1 MADDEVL
8 KLQSHLSLLREEYV
22 KLQNKLANT
31 ERKCQ
36 VALAQAGVN
45 GEAQDGFV
53 SRLLK
58 FISDLFDKEQYSDL
72 VIQLEGHHDVK
83 AHKFILS
90 ARSDTWG
97 VPDLSAVSVLDFTDI
112 QHDVA
117 YSLIRW
123 IYTNE
128 INIKAHDSFLLELL
142 RAATR
147 FKLEELRKRCENGLM
162 SFVNMKNCIK
172 FYQTAEEM
180 NAEVLKNHCSELI
193 SNHWNEFTSEDFVS
207 MPAPLLYEMFK
218 AKTEYPLHTAIRTER
233 EDVVFLYLIEYDS
246 ELSVK
251 VNEVDNKGDLP
262 LDLALKMQQRSM
274 AQNLVLN
281 KADIDRK
288 DNAGKCLLYK
298 AIQRGDESAAE
309 FLISNKCNV
318 NMVTHLDKETPLH
331 RVASFD
337 PKLTEKSVMEG
348 MVRIAKV
355 LLNNNSDVNAQD
367 ATGRSCIENK
377 SLSTVSL
384 TRQLTEKSV
393 MEGMV
398 RTAKVLLNN
407 NSDVNAQDAT
417 GSTPLHN
424 AIISKNKEVFEALLI
439 SGKINLEIKNS
450 EGHTPLWV
458 ALQQQ
463 AESPTGEEPDQNGP
477 IYGETS
483 LAAQLIK
490 AGASPDAVEP
500 ESGNSLLHMAAK
512 LSYQEAAIFLAK
524 HGAAVSLSNFKGVT
538 PLHMACETGL
548 TDLVRVLLDCG
559 ANPNAQ
565 TLRPPTSSVSMAAL
579 GIDDSKPE
587 IFQQT
592 PLHVAL
598 SKGYHAIVQIFLDI
612 KAQLSKSPTAA
623 GARLLPNF
631 NVKDSQGQTVLGL
644 ALWNNMLD
652 MADQLIKC
660 GANINEK
667 NADGMTLL
675 HQAIEA
681 QDSSSAL
688 FLMDHLADLESVSPD
703 GQTVIQHAISRHLPQ
718 VVEAL
723 CERGV
728 NKDSTDIEGNCP
740 LWQALDSGQED
751 IAHTLVK
758 YGCDVDMWM
767 QSSEGYYHTLL
778 HRALDQNNEAMAC
791 FLIRSG
797 CDKNSPRKPGPSGEG
812 GDEGRDLQ
820 TPLHLACSWGLELT
834 VQCLME
840 LNADV
845 NAQDAEGKAPIH
857 VAIENQFPV
866 VISLLL
872 SHPVLQLNVD
882 NKGRNFLHT
891 AIQNKDIESVLFL
904 MSVNADLNSRT
915 QDSQNLTPLHLA
927 VLTGSEILVRNLL
940 LAGALVDERTKSCET
955 ALLLGASR
963 DCSAICS
970 ILIDSGADVNATDE
984 NLNNA
989 LHRAIY
995 NGNVSTVKVLL
1006 IESQINAEAM
1016 NAKGQ
1021 NPLHVLGQYGRDAAA
1036 AAMFELI
1043 KETIPDYPIDRPDND
1058 GNTVLLLAYLNG
1070 NGQLCRALVRAGAC
1084 LGQLNKEGLS
1094 IFNAPVA
1101 TKQLLFKLLDMLSKE
1116 PPWSD
1121 GEMCLECG
1129 IKFSIKTRK
1138 HHCRHCGRLLCSKCS
1153 SKDMPIVKFNISKP
1167 TRVCDI
1173 CFDVLSIGGQY

>member
-1 MADDEVL
+1 MADDEVS

-45 GEAQDGFV
+45 GETQDGFV

-58 FISDLFDKEQYSDL
+58 FIADLFDKEQYSDL
-72 VIQLEGHHDVK
+72 IIQLEGQQDVK

-90 ARSDTWG
+90 ARSDHWG
-97 VPDLSAVSVLDFTDI
+97 VPDLSLISVLDFTDI

-180 NAEVLKNHCSELI
+180 QAEVLKSHCSELI
-193 SNHWNEFTSEDFVS
+193 SNHWNEFTSEDFAS
-207 MPAPLLYEMFK
+207 MPAPLLYGMFK

-262 LDLALKMQQRSM
+262 LDLALKSQQRSM
-274 AQNLVLN
+274 ALNLVSN
-281 KADIDRK
+281 KADVNRK
-288 DNAGKCLLYK
+288 DNAGRCLLHK
-298 AIQRGDESAAE
+298 AIQRGDEASAE
-309 FLISNKCNV
+309 FLINNKCDV
-318 NMVTHLDKETPLH
+318 NIVTHLDKETPLH

-337 PKLTEKSVMEG
+337 PKLTEKSIMEG
-348 MVRIAKV
+348 MTRIAK
-355 LLNNNSDVNAQD
+355 LLLQHGADINTQD
-367 ATGRSCIENK
+367 E
-377 SLSTVSL
+377 
-384 TRQLTEKSV
+384 
-393 MEGMV
+393 
-398 RTAKVLLNN
+398 
-407 NSDVNAQDAT
+407 T

-424 AIISKNKEVFEALLI
+424 SIISNNEDVFKALLE
-439 SGKINLEIKNS
+439 SGKVNLEIKNS
-450 EGHTPLWV
+450 EGYTPLWL

-463 AESPTGEEPDQNGP
+463 AESPTEDDSGQNGP
-477 IYGETS
+477 VYGENS
-483 LAAQLIK
+483 LAAQLIRG
-490 AGASPDAVEP
+490 GASPDAVEP
-500 ESGNSLLHMAAK
+500 ESGNSLLHMAARN
-512 LSYQEAAIFLAK
+512 SYQAAAIFLAQ
-524 HGAAVSLSNFKGVT
+524 HGATVSHSNFKGET
-538 PLHMACETGL
+538 PLHVACDAGL
-548 TDLVRVLLDCG
+548 TDLVRVLLDSG

-565 TLRPPTSSVSMAAL
+565 TLRLPNSAASIAAL
-579 GIDDSKPE
+579 GMDNSKAQV
-587 IFQQT
+587 FQQT
-592 PLHVAL
+592 PLHLAL
-598 SKGYHAIVQIFLDI
+598 FKGYHSIVQIFLDV
-612 KAQLSKSPTAA
+612 KAQLSKSPSSA
-623 GARLLPNF
+623 GGRILPNF
-631 NVKDSQGQTVLGL
+631 NVKDSEGQTVLGL
-644 ALWNNMLD
+644 ALWNHMLD

-667 NADGMTLL
+667 NAEGMTLL
-675 HQAIEA
+675 HQAIES
-681 QDSSSAL
+681 QDSNSAL
-688 FLMDHLADLESVSPD
+688 FLMDHFADLESVSPE
-703 GQTVIQHAISRHLPQ
+703 GHTVIQHAISRHLPQ

-728 NKDSTDIEGNCP
+728 NKDTTDAEGNCP

-751 IAHTLVK
+751 IAKTLVK
-758 YGCDVDMWM
+758 SGCDVNLWM
-767 QSSEGYYHTLL
+767 PSSEGYYHTLL
-778 HRALDQNNEAMAC
+778 HRALDQNNESIAC

-797 CDKNSPRKPGPSGEG
+797 CDKNSPRRPGPSGEG

-820 TPLHLACSWGLELT
+820 TPLHMACSWGLELT

-845 NAQDAEGKAPIH
+845 NAQDADGKAPIH

-872 SHPVLQLNVD
+872 SHPALLLNVRDKKGHSPFAAAMIMKD
-882 NKGRNFLHT
+882 NKAAQAILNREPTAAEQVDNRGRNFLHT
-891 AIQNKDIESVLFL
+891 AIQAKDIESVLFL
-904 MSVNADLNSRT
+904 MSVQADLNSRT

-927 VLTGSEILVRNLL
+927 VLAGSEIMVRNLL
-940 LAGALVDERTKSCET
+940 LAGARVDERTKSCET
-955 ALLLGASR
+955 ALLLAASR
-963 DCSAICS
+963 DCSSICS
-970 ILIDSGADVNATDE
+970 ILIDSGTDVDATDE

-989 LHRAIY
+989 LHRAVY
-995 NGNVSTVKVLL
+995 NGNVSTVKILL
-1006 IESQINAEAM
+1006 TESQINAEAL

-1021 NPLHVLGQYGRDAAA
+1021 NPLHVVGQYGKDTA
-1036 AAMFELI
+1036 AAMFELFRD
-1043 KETIPDYPIDRPDND
+1043 TMPDFPIDKPDND

-1070 NGQLCRALVRAGAC
+1070 NGSLCRALVRAGAC
-1084 LGQLNKEGLS
+1084 LGQLNKDGLS

-1153 SKDMPIVKFNISKP
+1153 SKDMPIVKFNITKP

-1173 CFDVLSIGGQY
+1173 CFDVLSIGGQF